1 MLLLPLLSFWW
12 GVGVDWLFFSLSF
25 FFFLSLF
32 FLFLSS
38 GSVARLNRSWWCNTK
53 SFASKFK
60 LCKSLGTSILLLCGC
75 ETWTLLATF
84 GLSRACSATETCMVR
99 AVTRHDSLSK
109 TILQGTLD
117 GGRCRGRRHSNPE
130 TCLLYIP
137 TTKKSVIR
145 VVTFLA
151 VFQNNDSCF
160 TDSLP
165 YSYRQNKTM
174 CKCSAYCLF
183 QATNR
188 QSDSLQC
195 TKMLLLCVWSITRI

>member
-1 MLLLPLLSFWW
+1 MNASHYDNTYFWSF
-12 GVGVDWLFFSLSF
+12 GRN
-25 FFFLSLF
+25 
-32 FLFLSS
+32 
-38 GSVARLNRSWWCNTK
+38 AACP
-53 SFASKFK
+53 
-60 LCKSLGTSILLLCGC
+60 LLLCRTVAC
-75 ETWTLLATF
+75 EKHMVTTLLIFSAEYWFRRSVWVAETAWWLAATNALHLLLCMH
-84 GLSRACSATETCMVR
+84 LSLHPSRDRNLHVAR
-99 AVTRHDSLSK
+99 PDSLSK